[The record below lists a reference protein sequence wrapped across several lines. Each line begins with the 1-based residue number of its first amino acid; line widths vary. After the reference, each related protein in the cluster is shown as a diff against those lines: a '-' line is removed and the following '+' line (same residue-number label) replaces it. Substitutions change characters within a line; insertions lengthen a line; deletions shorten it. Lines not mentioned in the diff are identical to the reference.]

1 MMKGFRRATL
11 SGSDELFR
19 KSQGNPEEAPTT
31 TQVKDV
37 PKEELLHAPEI
48 NKPGGHLVRLSDE
61 EVLALADAIQKMK
74 FPQKSGGNNPTMDEY
89 EWLEELRQRLLSH
102 LQ

>member
-1 MMKGFRRATL
+1 MRGFHRASLT
-11 SGSDELFR
+11 GSDELFR
-19 KSQGNPEEAPTT
+19 KSEGDAETT
-31 TQVKDV
+31 TATSVKDV

-48 NKPGGHLVRLSDE
+48 NKPAGNLIRLSDD
-61 EVLALADAIQKMK
+61 EVRALADAIQKMK
-74 FPQKSGGNNPTMDEY
+74 FPQKPGGNNPTMDEY